1 MIALN
6 TLLQNT
12 FNRSSSRVCTVLVF
26 ASLLSVSGPALAQD
40 QDAGEKK
47 DTSREEMVAAKKKRS
62 AVMGKRRN
70 MRNKQVRA
78 QVVREMKEA
87 EEEFMKAVAKRA
99 KIKGLKMEGKW
110 PNGRGYRL
118 IDFDENDQPV
128 YFQEENVNAGIT
140 TAADQVRGN
149 SAYNGV
155 TGSGVRIGL
164 WEATG
169 IPMVSH
175 REYETSA
182 NDDESR
188 VTIMDGTTV
197 VSGHATH
204 VAGTLIARGRDSRLL
219 GMAPEAIISAYR
231 VDNEIS
237 EMLGNGADSA
247 DSDDIF
253 LSNHSYGV
261 GQGWEFNSSGW
272 TYSGTFSDDD
282 DPTNDFE
289 PDFGRYAGGSVLWDD
304 VTHALPYYT
313 VFVSAGNQ
321 RNDDPSNGD
330 PWTRGGQTFT
340 YDSDVHPAGDGD
352 YKNGWDNMEGR
363 KLAKNVITVGN
374 VEDAVSNGN
383 RDVSRAITVSSSS
396 RGPVDDGR
404 IKPDIMGN
412 GSSVRS
418 AGTNSDTSTS
428 VRTGTSMSTPNVCG
442 SSALLIDYY
451 SSLFPQEA
459 MRSSTLKALILHTA
473 DDDGNPGP
481 DYRYGWG
488 IMNTEA
494 AADVITLHE
503 ENDGEATMMEET
515 VDDQTTSRQHTL
527 IWDGTSPLRVTL
539 CWTDPAGRSRSG
551 HDNRDQALV
560 NDLNLTVTGPDG
572 THFPYVMPF
581 VGDWSVSSID
591 DDAVTGVNNVDTVE
605 QVFLE
610 DPTPGLYTV
619 TVDYA
624 GSLEDDTQDY
634 SLIVTG
640 QSSVELT
647 ALEIWRFE
655 NFGNETGTGNRADN
669 ADFDND
675 GLSNLLEFGLGTSPT
690 EPNVLP
696 VTITDKGS
704 APTLLVDIS
713 ANTSDSVDS
722 IAGNFKEFD
731 PAVNLRAEV
740 NDLAADGAVTGV
752 GITADVDINGTAFAT
767 SNETLSRND
776 EPILDGYIFASGNA
790 DPSVAV
796 TGLTGISAGDRVTLT
811 VFAIGDNDAQV
822 APVVLNVDG
831 EVLTSSSATS
841 AASPTKAFT
850 FTATSDITS
859 FDFFADNSEAGNNF
873 AGINGFSV
881 TTVPVEGLSS
891 GFEVNYTRSV
901 EAMELFDFEVMW
913 SNDLDS
919 DSWNTANI
927 TEEVVSDNGVI
938 QQVVATDVSTTTEG
952 RRFYRVQ
959 MTAK

>member
-1 MIALN
+1 
-6 TLLQNT
+6 
-12 FNRSSSRVCTVLVF
+12 
-26 ASLLSVSGPALAQD
+26 
-40 QDAGEKK
+40 
-47 DTSREEMVAAKKKRS
+47 
-62 AVMGKRRN
+62 
-70 MRNKQVRA
+70 
-78 QVVREMKEA
+78 
-87 EEEFMKAVAKRA
+87 
-99 KIKGLKMEGKW
+99 
-110 PNGRGYRL
+110 
-118 IDFDENDQPV
+118 
-128 YFQEENVNAGIT
+128 
-140 TAADQVRGN
+140 
-149 SAYNGV
+149 
-155 TGSGVRIGL
+155 
-164 WEATG
+164 
-169 IPMVSH
+169 MVSH

-182 NDDESR
+182 NDDETR
-188 VTIMDGTTV
+188 VTVMDGTTV

-237 EMLGNGADSA
+237 EMLANGADSA
-247 DSDDIF
+247 DSNDLF

-272 TYSGTFSDDD
+272 TYSGTFSDDN

-289 PDFGRYAGGSVLWDD
+289 PDFGRYAGGSELWDD

-352 YKNGWDNMEGR
+352 YKDGWDNMEGR

-374 VEDAVSNGN
+374 VEDAVSNGD

-494 AADVITLHE
+494 ATDVITLHE

-539 CWTDPAGRSRSG
+539 CWTDPPGRSRPG
-551 HDNRDQALV
+551 HDNQDRALV
-560 NDLNLTVTGPDG
+560 NDLNLIVTGPDG

-624 GSLEDDTQDY
+624 GSLDDTQDY

-713 ANTSDSVDS
+713 ADTSDSVDS

-731 PAVNLRAEV
+731 PAVNLRAAV
-740 NDLAADGAVTGV
+740 NDLAADGVVTGI

-776 EPILDGYIFASGNA
+776 EPILDGYIFASNT

-796 TGLTGISAGDRVTLT
+796 TGLIGISAGDRVTLT

-881 TTVPVEGLSS
+881 TTVPVEGLPSD
-891 GFEVNYTRSV
+891 FEVNYTRSV